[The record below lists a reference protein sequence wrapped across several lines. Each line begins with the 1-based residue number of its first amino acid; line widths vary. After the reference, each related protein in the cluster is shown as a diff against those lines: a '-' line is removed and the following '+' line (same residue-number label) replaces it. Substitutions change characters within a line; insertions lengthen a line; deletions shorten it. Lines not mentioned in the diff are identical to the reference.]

1 MTAQDQQTFMKKASR
16 SLVGIAGAHFVAAEL
31 SQMGYIATVTS
42 RNTEGI
48 DVLASNTSG
57 SRTVSIQVKTSSD
70 EQRKNF
76 SRSWILQKKHESIF
90 SDSLF
95 YVFVDLKPNKEKPD
109 FYIVPSKD
117 AAKYVKESHAD
128 WLSQPSRTGK
138 KHKDTD
144 MRLFEIEDDATASK
158 YLDKWENLGL

>member
-1 MTAQDQQTFMKKASR
+1 MTNNERIS
-16 SLVGIAGAHFVAAEL
+16 AGAG
-31 SQMGYIATVTS
+31 SCK
-42 RNTEGI
+42 RNTRAFF
-48 DVLASNTSG
+48 L
-57 SRTVSIQVKTSSD
+57 
-70 EQRKNF
+70 
-76 SRSWILQKKHESIF
+76 
-90 SDSLF
+90 DSLF